1 MEARKQNKSVR
12 SLLEIPAREPETAVV
27 QVTRLGLSIT
37 LRELPYNKLTA
48 LRGTEDADLH
58 YLLASTAQ
66 PNFKDGSWYRD
77 HMGCP
82 TPVDALK
89 KLLRPGEVRAI
100 LRQCDQLNGYGPGAV
115 IALERD
121 KEQLQLDAVG
131 AALEDLE
138 KN

>member
-1 MEARKQNKSVR
+1 MESKEKSIAR
-12 SLLEIPAREPETAVV
+12 SLLEIPVTEPETAMV

-37 LRELPYNKLTA
+37 LKEIPYNKLTA

-58 YLLASTAQ
+58 YMLASCVS
-66 PNFKDGSWYRD
+66 PNFKDKAWYQD

-100 LRQCDQLNGYGPGAV
+100 LRQCDTLNGYGPGAV
-115 IALERD
+115 IALEEEPD
-121 KEQLQLDAVG
+121 VLQDMAVG